1 MTNPI
6 GKHEKYSW
14 MLLPTLLIIL
24 ILIIIPVLKIFSIA
38 FMNYS
43 MLNLND
49 LYFNGFDNFKMVIFN
64 PTISFIQIVLNSL
77 LWVFLSVIFQFSL
90 GFLLALLLKEAFR
103 GRGLYTSL
111 VFYTWALSGFAIG
124 IIWAWLFNGQFG
136 MINDLLLK
144 SGIISKPVNF
154 LSNPHYAMI
163 AVIIA
168 NIWYGVPYFSVM
180 LLAALQSV
188 PQELYESAQIDG
200 AGKLGQL
207 LYVTIPYISSTIS
220 STILLRCIWIMNY
233 PDLIFGMTGGGPA
246 NSTNILATEMIN
258 KIIKE
263 YNFGQGAAIGVII
276 ISILFVFSFF
286 YIKHTLKEELTL

>member
-1 MTNPI
+1 
-6 GKHEKYSW
+6 
-14 MLLPTLLIIL
+14 
-24 ILIIIPVLKIFSIA
+24 
-38 FMNYS
+38 MNYS

-49 LYFNGFDNFKMVIFN
+49 LYFNGFENFKTVIFN

-77 LWVFLSVIFQFSL
+77 LWVLLSVIFQFSL
-90 GFLLALLLKEAFR
+90 GFLLALLLKEAFW

-188 PQELYESAQIDG
+188 PKELYESAQIDG

-263 YNFGQGAAIGVII
+263 YNFGQGAAIGVMI

-286 YIKHTLKEELTL
+286 YIKHTSKEELTL